1 MKQKSTFKKYKS
13 KSSINIAFIL
23 AILQIFVLNIGF
35 SVYESLELQSQTS
48 KIVFL
53 VIASVINFIYCVLF
67 LIISCRDP
75 AFQKKSPPDTKIQSY
90 CSICKLSV
98 PRSTQHCLLCDVCVE
113 HYDHHC
119 IYLNRCIGGVNYRY
133 FVSFLVLTVCSTV
146 LELVLSIYS
155 IITVLSTPIIIVS
168 VVNIVTQ
175 LFPFIFGSYLLCY
188 HIFLISVKSST
199 YEHIIQQDQLYYQGK
214 ITNRVRYA
222 AKKCACLPT
231 SSAVLCTRVCFKEDL
246 QIINKP
252 KIVPVPSSL
261 NNNNSKTEPN
271 SDSKLQLKQPNEL
284 ENDKQ
289 SVKNAQ
295 NEGETQ
301 NNNEIQTFRTE
312 KSELIV
318 SIAQNTKTGD
328 TAEMNENAIL
338 SENRVTRMRRKP
350 QIQGEIGM
358 I

>member
-13 KSSINIAFIL
+13 KSSVNIAFIL

-35 SVYESLELQSQTS
+35 SVYESLELVSQTS

-155 IITVLSTPIIIVS
+155 IITVRSTPIIIVS
-168 VVNIVTQ
+168 VVNIITQ

-246 QIINKP
+246 QIINNP
-252 KIVPVPSSL
+252 KIVPVPTQ
-261 NNNNSKTEPN
+261 NNPQQTEPN
-271 SDSKLQLKQPNEL
+271 SDSKIQLKQFEGQ
-284 ENDKQ
+284 NDK
-289 SVKNAQ
+289 
-295 NEGETQ
+295 NEGE
-301 NNNEIQTFRTE
+301 NAKNEGNEIQTFRTE